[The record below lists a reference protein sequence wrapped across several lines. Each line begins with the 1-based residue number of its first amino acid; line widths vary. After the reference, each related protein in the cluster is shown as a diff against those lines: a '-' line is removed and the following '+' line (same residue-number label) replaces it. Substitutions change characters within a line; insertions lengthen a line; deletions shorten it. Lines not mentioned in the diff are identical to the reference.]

1 VTRDISFAS
10 IKRSAETQGV
20 EICRGVEFVDLYDG
34 KGLAANERS
43 LTVRFVY
50 RSDERTL
57 VEDEVE
63 QVHSQILKRIEDD
76 LKIKQR
82 F

>member
-1 VTRDISFAS
+1 VTRDIAFAD
-10 IKRSAETQGV
+10 IKNSVENQHI
-20 EICRGVEFVDLYDG
+20 EICRGVEFVDVYEG
-34 KGLAANERS
+34 KGMAANERS
-43 LTVRFVY
+43 ITIRLVY

-63 QVHSQILKRIEDD
+63 RVHSQILASIEDE